1 MHSLKTIAD
10 TMTAFLVPLTPDLLA
25 RRPEILPQDQWP
37 VDINE
42 TVDSLLSR
50 MSAQDKAMVKAT
62 RQEDLIIFHHG
73 WGSGIRSYYG
83 LDGGNRQLLDA
94 ASDGT
99 GDADRAAA
107 RVIEAVW
114 LELQRG

>member
-10 TMTAFLVPLTPDLLA
+10 TMTAFFVPLTPDLLA
-25 RRPEILPQDQWP
+25 RRPEVLPQDQWP
-37 VDINE
+37 TAIID

-62 RQEDLIIFHHG
+62 KQEDLIIFHHG
-73 WGSGIRSYYG
+73 WGGGIRSYYG
-83 LDGGNRQLLDA
+83 LDDGNLQLLDA
-94 ASDGT
+94 ASGGT

-107 RVIEAVW
+107 RIIEAVW
-114 LELQRG
+114 LELQQD